1 MGQSRSTGLKL
12 HRLSKALLKF
22 GAPSHRIED
31 LLLRAAKELDVEAQ
45 ILYQPGAA
53 TVRPISRAD

>member
-1 MGQSRSTGLKL
+1 L